1 MILTERDIFYLRE
14 RDGDSTTTDNPA
26 TPVAFVIDGD
36 VVAAEGFSPPIGD
49 GIFMANPTYTSRIEQ
64 IDGVDVEV
72 ITATVGE
79 VSTDMILNEH
89 LTAVLL
95 SNAEAILIRRDSD
108 LAVNTGW
115 KHDENGFYLM
125 ETVDGVERRLN
136 GMGNV
141 AE

>member
-14 RDGDSTTTDNPA
+14 RDGEYPETDNPA